1 MRASTVARAVKTKAR
16 ANAGNEA
23 PSYVPTGTN
32 KRRIQLGNINVLMA
46 QLTKFY
52 GQKHLWITEY
62 GYQTN
67 PPDTTVFGVS
77 WSKQALYMKQA
88 YAIARAN
95 PRIDM
100 MLWFLVK
107 DEPKIGGWQSGLE
120 TVTGKKKPAWATFL
134 GLPRG

>member
-1 MRASTVARAVKTKAR
+1 MKQFDVYAHHPYAD
-16 ANAGNEA
+16 AGNEA
-23 PSYVPTGTN
+23 PSYVPAGKN
-32 KRRIQLGNINVLMA
+32 KRRIQLGNLNTLMT
-46 QLTKFY
+46 QL
-52 GQKHLWITEY
+52 TEY

-134 GLPRG
+134 ALPRG